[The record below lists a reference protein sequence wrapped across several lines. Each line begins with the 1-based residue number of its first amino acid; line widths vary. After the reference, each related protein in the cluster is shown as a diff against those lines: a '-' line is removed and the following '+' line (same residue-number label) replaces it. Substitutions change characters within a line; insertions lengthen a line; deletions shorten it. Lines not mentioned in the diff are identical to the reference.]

1 MTASTQVAP
10 GGFAEFLR
18 RCVLL
23 PVRLVPA
30 LWMFRRPA
38 FLREWPE
45 HPPLPAADPPAPP
58 AGGSFL
64 DVLGTFTGLLLAGS
78 VDTRDV
84 AAVLPKGVVLPDDA
98 GSRTPITLAFGYQH
112 DVHPRGL
119 SWLPGSSYLELV
131 AGVSGLRLVSAA
143 GGGGPC
149 AVLGRLCLNQLLPT
163 ILGRFMGLPKVLA
176 RATTTDRAFRIRAL
190 LSDEI
195 LASGELS
202 PTGAVRRPEDAPGFA
217 PVIASFAERAVSR
230 SLFGTL
236 LGADFEWHWNQ
247 GVLQE
252 VAGRIELSSG
262 FAGGCFDPGRVP
274 PTATGAWRVRVPWTM
289 RLPRRLRAP
298 QGS

>member
-1 MTASTQVAP
+1 MTD
-10 GGFAEFLR
+10 FLR
-18 RCVLL
+18 MCVLL

-38 FLREWPE
+38 FLRDWQA
-45 HPPLPAADPPAPP
+45 HPPLPAAEAPP

-84 AAVLPKGVVLPDDA
+84 TAVLPKGVVLPADA
-98 GSRTPITLAFGYQH
+98 GPRTPITLAFGYQH
-112 DVHPRGL
+112 DVHPR
-119 SWLPGSSYLELV
+119 ELV
-131 AGVSGLRLVSAA
+131 AGVAGLGLTSAA
-143 GGGGPC
+143 GGAPC

-176 RATTTDRAFRIRAL
+176 RATTEDRAFRIRAL
-190 LSDEI
+190 LRDEI
-195 LASGELS
+195 LASGQLT
-202 PTGAVRRPEDAPGFA
+202 PTGSVQRPEDAPGFA
-217 PVIASFAERAVSR
+217 PVIASFAELAVSR

-236 LGADFEWHWNQ
+236 LGADFEWHWKQ

-252 VAGRIELSSG
+252 VAGRIELSPG